1 MTLTFDLENSFKVTA
16 CPLTKSTQWVK
27 YETDWAKGRE
37 DMPRT
42 SDPCGR
48 RMERWMDEQRDRLIT
63 IRCPQ
68 SGALINT
75 EE

>member
-1 MTLTFDLENSFKVTA
+1 MRQIGPRVEKI
-16 CPLTKSTQWVK
+16 CPGQVILVAEGWR
-27 YETDWAKGRE
+27 D
-37 DMPRT
+37 
-42 SDPCGR
+42 R